1 MGASKKIYSDK
12 TFRSLIEQS
21 DDAIQL
27 VTPKGEVLY
36 SSDSVKQVIGYTPDE
51 LQGVSVGPYL
61 HPDDVALFERQWKK
75 LLAKQSARIEL
86 EYRVKHKDGSWVWV
100 ETRATNHI
108 KTPGIEALVGNFRNI
123 TDRKQTEER
132 LRESEEQYRQLVD
145 RSPEAIAVHAHG
157 KIVYVNKIG
166 LKLIGA
172 TSAKQVLGE
181 SLMKF
186 VHPDSVEL
194 VKQRVRAMIV
204 EQKPTDTAQEKFIRL
219 DGQVIDV
226 EVVSLPVRYK
236 GEPAIQIV
244 VRDITDRKRT
254 HDALQKSE
262 ERLRFM
268 AATMPQKMFTA
279 TPGGAIDYVNP
290 QWESFAGI
298 KHEGLLG
305 DGWID
310 LLHPDDLEDSLA
322 RWRHSVRTGEPF
334 SIEQRF
340 RRHDGE
346 YRWHISRA
354 RAMMDDAGNITRWF
368 GSNTDIHDIRA
379 ALKREHALEK
389 KTVQLTEQRTQLVML
404 NRAKDEFIALASH
417 QLRTPAT
424 AVKQYLGML
433 LGGYAGEMT
442 EKQQAMVAFANK
454 SNERQIRI
462 INDLLEVARLDAGK
476 VDLKI
481 DRVDLS
487 ALIDQVIEE
496 QSSSIE
502 GRSQRVRVDGDDQPV
517 LADVDGT
524 KLRMVLE
531 NILHNAS
538 KYSGEHTTIT
548 ITMSCHKDTAVI
560 AIRDEGVGIAPQD
573 VAKLFRKFS
582 RLDNPLSDVVG
593 GTGLGLYWAKRIID
607 LHGGSIKAE
616 SEPGEGSTFTIT
628 LPTHASTKVAKRII
642 GHKD

>member
-61 HPDDVALFERQWKK
+61 HPDDVALFEEQWKK
-75 LLAKQSARIEL
+75 LLAKQGARIEL

-157 KIVYVNKIG
+157 KIVYVNKVG
-166 LKLIGA
+166 LELIGA
-172 TSAKQVLGE
+172 KSVDDVVGK
-181 SLMKF
+181 SLMQF
-186 VHPDSVEL
+186 VHPDSLKL
-194 VKQRVRAMIV
+194 VQQRIKAMIV
-204 EQKPTDTAQEKFIRL
+204 EQKPTDTAQEKFVRL

-279 TPGGAIDYVNP
+279 TPSGAIDYVNP

-298 KHEGLLG
+298 KHEELLG

-628 LPTHASTKVAKRII
+628 LPTHATTKVAKRII